1 MPGILLIGGAVA
13 ENKEGMIYDS
23 VVLLFQWGRWIMSE
37 KLNLY
42 IMSFSILMR
51 PMKKNRTE
59 RNLRATKE
67 IRGR

>member
-1 MPGILLIGGAVA
+1 MPGILLIGSAVA
-13 ENKEGMIYDS
+13 ER
-23 VVLLFQWGRWIMSE
+23 GRWTMSE
-37 KLNLY
+37 KLNLC